1 MIAIIDFGIS
11 NIGAVYNALSYLNI
25 KSKIISKAT
34 ELKFSKKFII
44 PGSGKFGKGMHLLK
58 EKGFVD
64 KLNELVLVKK
74 YPILGIC
81 LGHQAIA
88 ENFGAK
94 LYNMKEPL
102 HGVQT
107 DIYLGN
113 DYIFD
118 GIQSEIKAC
127 RYHSWSVES
136 KFFPEELK
144 IIAEDCEGV
153 VMALS
158 HKKYDLKGIEFHP
171 ESIQTETGFNMIKN
185 FINN

>member
-74 YPILGIC
+74 YPN
-81 LGHQAIA
+81 H
-88 ENFGAK
+88 
-94 LYNMKEPL
+94 
-102 HGVQT
+102 
-107 DIYLGN
+107 
-113 DYIFD
+113 
-118 GIQSEIKAC
+118 
-127 RYHSWSVES
+127 
-136 KFFPEELK
+136 
-144 IIAEDCEGV
+144 
-153 VMALS
+153 
-158 HKKYDLKGIEFHP
+158 
-171 ESIQTETGFNMIKN
+171 
-185 FINN
+185 